1 MTKITRSIQINAP
14 VEKVFAYMNQPTNL
28 PDIWP
33 NMVEVKDVQILPNGG
48 ASFKYAYK
56 AAGFRLESFS
66 EDTEYILNE
75 RTVSK
80 SSGGIDGTSTF
91 IYDTTAQG
99 TNVTYV
105 NEYKIP
111 IPLVG
116 KIAESAISK
125 LATEDTVTL
134 LNNLKTKMEA
144 ELS

>member
-1 MTKITRSIQINAP
+1 MAKVTRSIQINAP
-14 VEKVFAYMNQPTNL
+14 VERVFAFMNQPTNL

-48 ASFKYAYK
+48 ASFKYVYK
-56 AAGFRLESFS
+56 IAGIHLESFS
-66 EDTEYILNE
+66 EDTEYTLDE

-80 SSGGIDGTSTF
+80 STGGIEGTSTF
-91 IYDTTAQG
+91 IYDTTQQG

-111 IPLVG
+111 IPLIG
-116 KIAESAISK
+116 KMAESAISK
-125 LATEDTVTL
+125 LATQDTVTL

-144 ELS
+144 

>member
-1 MTKITRSIQINAP
+1 MAKITRSIQINAP
-14 VEKVFAYMNQPTNL
+14 VEKVFTFMNEPANL

-56 AAGFRLESFS
+56 IAGIRLESFS

-80 SSGGIDGTSTF
+80 SSGGIEGTSTF
-91 IYDTTAQG
+91 IYDKTQQG
-99 TNVTYV
+99 TNLTYV

-111 IPLVG
+111 IPLIG
-116 KIAESAISK
+116 KMAESAISK
-125 LATEDTVTL
+125 LATQDTVTL

-144 ELS
+144 